1 MAATSS
7 VGETRYEEELAVLVS
22 SRPPPFCCPPRRGR
36 NLGRGLP
43 EVVAVNLRLDRPGAR
58 PGSMP
63 GAGAADTNVRRR
75 VQRET
80 RPFFADLGPPQTF
93 ALRADEILGNERQ
106 TVWRIWASAASVAS
120 ACSSISR
127 ADHAAGLRDP
137 SPQLDR
143 PPSRAIERDPVE
155 KYEPVNCPTF
165 WRKHPPQLR
174 WG

>member
-106 TVWRIWASAASVAS
+106 TVEIWASAAGR
-120 ACSSISR
+120 CI
-127 ADHAAGLRDP
+127 GPRDP
-137 SPQLDR
+137 HPYM
-143 PPSRAIERDPVE
+143 PKAPSRAIERE
-155 KYEPVNCPTF
+155 GIELG
-165 WRKHPPQLR
+165 RRQLQEHPSQR
-174 WG
+174 RCG